1 MVEILT
7 LSVKVTTP
15 GIFKVAKFLNKSYDV
30 IIFAYG
36 VTNKIL
42 LLNSNYMVDVIM
54 WPKFFNSG
62 ISKREVIKAS
72 ILKEFDQ
79 KNIFW
84 RGRLSSNPWI

>member
-30 IIFAYG
+30 TIFAYG

-54 WPKFFNSG
+54 
-62 ISKREVIKAS
+62 
-72 ILKEFDQ
+72 
-79 KNIFW
+79 
-84 RGRLSSNPWI
+84 